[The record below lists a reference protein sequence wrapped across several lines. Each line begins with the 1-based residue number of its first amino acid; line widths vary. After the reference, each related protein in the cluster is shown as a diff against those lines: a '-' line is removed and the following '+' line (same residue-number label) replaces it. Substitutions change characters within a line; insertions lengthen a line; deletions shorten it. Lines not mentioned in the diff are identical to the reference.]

1 MSDILAV
8 LERYYDAAPRTGA
21 DAEDVGPFTLFRS
34 RMPWPYYARP
44 RLGLDAPIGA
54 DDVRRLLAHMD
65 AVGVPH
71 EIEWVEQTTPSLA
84 AAVDAAGLAIT
95 RYPLLVLDSLRE
107 APLPS
112 GVEVRSV
119 DAEDPL
125 LPAALAVA
133 DVGFAAAGTSV
144 GSEGEPERDGRLRD
158 AGLGRQVEAVRRQ
171 LRNGLAIL
179 VVAVDEAAGVV
190 GSGQVLPRG
199 DVAEIVGVATL
210 PAARRRGIGAA
221 VTARLVSVAQSAGVR
236 TVFLSAGSEDVARVY
251 RGVGFTDVG
260 TACAASDGTS

>member
-44 RLGLDAPIGA
+44 RLGLAAPIGA

-158 AGLGRQVEAVRRQ
+158 AGLGRQVEAVRR
-171 LRNGLAIL
+171 R
-179 VVAVDEAAGVV
+179 
-190 GSGQVLPRG
+190 LPQRPR
-199 DVAEIVGVATL
+199 D
-210 PAARRRGIGAA
+210 PRRRRGRGGG
-221 VTARLVSVAQSAGVR
+221 RRGVR
-236 TVFLSAGSEDVARVY
+236 AGAPAGR
-251 RGVGFTDVG
+251 RGRDRRRRDPAGG
-260 TACAASDGTS
+260 PPPGASGRR